1 MLTWILV
8 DARNDTVTIASSLA
22 QVKTLAQQ
30 QVPESIVL
38 EFTAQIDDYSNAI
51 PVYQQIKR
59 IEPFQQVP
67 VVFWMVPNPTW
78 VYPKAQQLGVAGC
91 VMMPSTPDELV
102 KARDL
107 ILAGSTYYP
116 PLK

>member
-1 MLTWILV
+1 MANILVLSGEEDILSVLTRILV

-30 QVPESIVL
+30 QIPELIVL

-78 VYPKAQQLGVAGC
+78 VYPKLSNSA
-91 VMMPSTPDELV
+91 
-102 KARDL
+102 
-107 ILAGSTYYP
+107 
-116 PLK
+116 